1 MAESYANNQWYNL
14 EGGVAGPNTGPGIQS
29 LARTPKDNPEFLFPG
44 KVRRNLS
51 GGQDRIIQRGFIRS
65 LLSEVPGVG
74 ESIPNRRFF
83 FQFNPERIMR
93 SVSVST
99 GLMNP
104 LLQDPGQFSV
114 ATPGNATFS
123 FDILLNREFE
133 VNNATVGLIDPDVA
147 APAGRAEGGTA
158 DNMERAIGRVINS
171 GTGPLQPSDVGK
183 IGVLADLMVM
193 DSIIGQ
199 GISDDVINALSKIT
213 SISSSWDTSDT
224 SSGASVSGF
233 ISEQRATDAF
243 KAIRGNSAFL
253 VSTPVRIVFSSMF
266 MIDGFI
272 QGSSVNFTKFNNSM
286 VPTMCAINV
295 TVEAKYIGFAQKDT
309 YLTETLR
316 SASVAPETST
326 TIPESVKGPE
336 YEVLRSA
343 IKELSSYQIAVG
355 GTSPGDAP
363 ITWGGSNEKASVDLN
378 PFSDNSGYRSYW
390 RQMAYG
396 QYLLRAGFTEDVG
409 TKDKGIGKLF
419 HDANY
424 ILTFEHTPTLRV
436 WRSFVG
442 NEKEA
447 ASINGVTAT
456 KGLKGDGIA
465 FSQSANGA
473 GTVTVKRDVLLMEII
488 GKTARATNWDS
499 WKKYYSYGGGG
510 GNRTFEDTYNTI
522 DNSVY
527 LEAKAEGVS
536 SDTAKNLYLSG
547 AYADNAHNS
556 STPLL
561 IEMTLTIY
569 ASITKDGKQSVVS
582 FTHTR
587 REFRNPGQICWNR
600 FTIPAWQ
607 VT

>member
-147 APAGRAEGGTA
+147 APAGRAAGGTA

-355 GTSPGDAP
+355 GYQAQSHPREWGDDREAG
-363 ITWGGSNEKASVDLN
+363 IGEE
-378 PFSDNSGYRSYW
+378 GYSSYW
-390 RQMAYG
+390 RIQDYDLF
-396 QYLLRAGFTEDVG
+396 LLRAGFTESKG

-419 HDANY
+419 YDANY

-436 WRSFVG
+436 WRSFAG
-442 NEKEA
+442 NEKQA
-447 ASINGVTAT
+447 ASISGVTAT

-465 FSQSANGA
+465 FSQSTNGA

-488 GKTARATNWDS
+488 GKTARATDWDS
-499 WKKYYSYGGGG
+499 WQKYYSYGGGKTNG
-510 GNRTFEDTYNTI
+510 RTKDAAY
-522 DNSVY
+522 DNIPHNIY
-527 LEAKAEGVS
+527 LNSGAS
-536 SDTAKNLYLSG
+536 SDTARNLYLQG
-547 AYADNAHNS
+547 TYADNAHNS

-582 FTHTR
+582 FTHTV
-587 REFRNPGQICWNR
+587 REFRNPGQICFNR

>member
-14 EGGVAGPNTGPGIQS
+14 QGGVAGPNTGPGIQS

-44 KVRRNLS
+44 KVRRNLG
-51 GGQDRIIQRGFIRS
+51 GGQDQIIQRGFIRS

-83 FQFNPERIMR
+83 FQFNPERIIR
-93 SVSVST
+93 SVAVSS

-133 VNNATVGLIDPDVA
+133 VNNATMGLSDPDVA
-147 APAGRAEGGTA
+147 SRVARQSGGSA
-158 DNMERAIGRVINS
+158 DSMERRANSINS
-171 GTGPLQPSDVGK
+171 GTGPLQPRDVGK

-213 SISSSWDTSDT
+213 SISSSWDASDT
-224 SSGASVSGF
+224 SSGASVSDF
-233 ISEQRATDAF
+233 ISEEQATSAF
-243 KAIRGNSAFL
+243 SAIRGNSAFL

-272 QGSSVNFTKFNNSM
+272 QGSSVNFTKFNTNM

-316 SASVAPETST
+316 SASVAPDPIVAP
-326 TIPESVKGPE
+326 IPDSIKGPE
-336 YEVLRSA
+336 YDVLVSA

-355 GTSPGDAP
+355 GVDEESHPGSWIGDIEA
-363 ITWGGSNEKASVDLN
+363 GGISLGVAKG
-378 PFSDNSGYRSYW
+378 GYSSYW
-390 RQMAYG
+390 RIQDYDMF
-396 QYLLRAGFTEDVG
+396 LLRAGFTEGKG

-419 HDANY
+419 FDANY
-424 ILTFEHTPTLRV
+424 TLSFSHQPTLRV

-442 NEKEA
+442 NESNS
-447 ASINGVTAT
+447 ASVSGVTAT
-456 KGLKGDGIA
+456 YGPKGDGVA
-465 FSQSANGA
+465 HSQSQSGA
-473 GTVTVKRDVLLMEII
+473 GTISVKRDVLLMEVI
-488 GKTARATNWDS
+488 GQTASANDWDS
-499 WKKYYSYGGGG
+499 WQKYYSYGGGG
-510 GNRTFEDTYNTI
+510 RTEDGAY
-522 DNSVY
+522 DNIPHSVY
-527 LEAKAEGVS
+527 LEAKSKGVS
-536 SDTAKNLYLSG
+536 SDTARNLYLQG
-547 AYADNAHNS
+547 TFADNAHNS

-561 IEMTLTIY
+561 IEMELTIV
-569 ASITKDGKQSVVS
+569 ASIQKDGKDSRVA
-582 FTHTR
+582 FTTTKR
-587 REFRNPGQICWNR
+587 VFRNPGQICFNR
-600 FTIPAWQ
+600 FNIPASD
-607 VT
+607 VK